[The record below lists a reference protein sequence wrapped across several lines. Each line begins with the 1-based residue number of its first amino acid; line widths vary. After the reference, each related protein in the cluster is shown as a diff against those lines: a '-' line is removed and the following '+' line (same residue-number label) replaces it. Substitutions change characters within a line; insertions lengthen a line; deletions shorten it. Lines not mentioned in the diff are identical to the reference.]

1 MMKTTQ
7 MSPEDELWLIPKQ
20 RQAIKPPF
28 EPRSHFK
35 MDFKSRLSMI
45 VRRVTRSLVVNN
57 RELKQPRRRRLRKR
71 HRKSEFA
78 LPQTLS
84 RVFHVPFLLT

>member
-1 MMKTTQ
+1 
-7 MSPEDELWLIPKQ
+7 
-20 RQAIKPPF
+20 
-28 EPRSHFK
+28 

-57 RELKQPRRRRLRKR
+57 GELKQQRRRRLRKR

-84 RVFHVPFLLT
+84 GVFHVPFLLT